1 MKIISF
7 PSDAG
12 NIEESASSAP
22 DVPPRT
28 LWLRSAGLALGYLAL
43 AQLVFGLTAATSY
56 AVPAW
61 PAAGL
66 ALGALLVWGW
76 RYWPAVWLGSFVA
89 NLLHGMVLSGNDAS
103 LSVFAL
109 SLTLATGAALQA
121 ILAARLVRPFIKT
134 GAPLAAERDVLAFLL
149 LGGPLACLLSA
160 TFGVAGLYLLQGL
173 ATDALPGTWLTWW
186 AGDSL
191 GVLLFAPLVLLLL
204 WPDRQQ
210 WRGRML
216 QISVPILV
224 TGVLLVGGYA
234 VVSRVEQA
242 QAQEN
247 FKVAAEV
254 LHDRLALRM
263 SKLIGAIEGTAGLFD
278 ASEHVSRTEF
288 ARYAARIMPQTNAQ
302 VLAWLPRVTQAER
315 AAVEGAARREG
326 FADFVF
332 RERREQERLVPA
344 AERAEYYPVLYVAKL
359 GGETG
364 ALGVD
369 AGFREIYRAVLQ
381 RATDTALPALFEPH
395 GLPDQD
401 GVRSEAWQLYLA
413 VYRAGFDARSAS
425 VEARR
430 EALRGFVLLTFS
442 VPQLLADSG
451 DSAQDN
457 LAYRLSKL
465 STSGP
470 PGLMLKNAVP
480 QQQSNPSTVTYQLP
494 GLAGERLQ
502 LEIWDR
508 VPWQAGHSETEHA
521 YLLGSVLLA
530 LLSVMFILTAA
541 GQGVRVA
548 REVARRTEALRASE
562 AYNRSIVDSNP
573 DCLKLISLDARLLY
587 MAPHACR
594 MMEVDDFC
602 QIENTDWLAFWQGD
616 ARMAAEVALDAAR
629 SGAMGSF
636 QGFCPTLKG
645 TPRWWEVTI
654 SPILGADGLPARL
667 LAVSRDITAQRS
679 LDLAVRESEARLR
692 SIVDN
697 MATFVAEMT
706 PDGVLVEANL
716 TALSMAGLQRE
727 DVVGKRFEDAGWF
740 AHSPDVQAQIR
751 ADIAKALR
759 GERVRHDLDVR
770 AADGT
775 TFPIDFMLVPVADA
789 AGRIVKLIPSG
800 VDISERKRAE
810 EQIRSIVEYMADCV
824 ISIDERGLIR
834 SANPAAERLFGYSQ
848 AELLGRNVA
857 LLMTEPDASAHDGY
871 LARYHRTG
879 EARIIGI
886 GRTVTGRH
894 KSGEPITLELAISEY
909 QLKGQRFYTGILRD
923 VRERTRIMHELE
935 QARKAADDASQA
947 KSAFLAAMSHE
958 IRTPMNGVIGMI
970 EVLERSSLMGEQVE
984 MVELIRDSAFSLLTI
999 IDDILDFSKIEAKRL
1014 EIECVPGSVAEVV
1027 DKVCT
1032 MLNRQAAKKDVDL
1045 TLFTDPA
1052 IPEMLLGDDLRL
1064 RQVLTNLVNNAI
1076 KFSGGLGRRGHV
1088 SVRAFVVAQTTQT
1101 VTLEIAVS
1109 DNGIGMDDATIGRLF
1124 TAFTQADAS
1133 TTRRFGGTGLGLVI
1147 ARNLVQLMGGDIA
1160 VSSVP
1165 GAGSVFTVRLTLG
1178 CLAAQ
1183 SEAGATNPPAGPLAA
1198 LRCLVIDDGQGLA
1211 GDLATYL
1218 IAAGAV
1224 VARVVDLAGAREYAS
1239 RVAGEGAGHAVWIVD
1254 SGDAAPV
1261 LDELRAIAHDAGQGA
1276 PHFVAVGR
1284 GRRGNP
1290 RLVATDVVQVD
1301 ANALT
1306 RAVFVRAVG
1315 MAAGRWSEDVEAT
1328 TSQDATVRVALPSR
1342 DEALRQGR
1350 LILVAE
1356 DNATNQKVIQR
1367 QLALL
1372 GHVADLAGDG
1382 VAALRRVASGDYG
1395 LLLTDLHMPVMD
1407 GYQLTLAIRADETG
1421 QRRLPI
1427 IALTANAIKGEAEH
1441 CRAVDMDGYLSK
1453 PTTLD
1458 ELKEMLDTW
1467 LPPLAA
1473 APQAP
1478 VLLPTRTDAPGGAA
1492 SPMDVGVLERMVGKD
1507 PAVISEFLNDFR
1519 GTAATIAAELQAAI
1533 AGGQVAQAGALAHKL
1548 KSTARS
1554 FGALTLGELCDAM
1567 ELAAKTGEAAALN
1580 RLLPRF
1586 MSEATAV
1593 EEYLASRAN

>member
-1 MKIISF
+1 MKNTSF
-7 PSDAG
+7 AS

-28 LWLRSAGLALGYLAL
+28 FWLRSAALALGYFAL
-43 AQLVFGLTAATSY
+43 AQLAFGLSAATSY

-121 ILAARLVRPFIKT
+121 ILAARLVRPFIDT
-134 GAPLAAERDVLAFLL
+134 SAPLASERDVSAFLL

-160 TFGVAGLYLLQGL
+160 SFGVAGLHLLQGL

-224 TGVLLVGGYA
+224 TGVLLLGGYA

-242 QAQEN
+242 QAQEH
-247 FKVAAEV
+247 FKVAAQV
-254 LHDRLALRM
+254 LNDRVALRL
-263 SKLIGAIEGTAGLFD
+263 SKKIDAIEGTAGLFD
-278 ASEHVSRTEF
+278 ASEHVSRAEF
-288 ARYAARIMPQTNAQ
+288 ARYATRIMPLTNTL

-326 FADFVF
+326 ITDFVF
-332 RERREQERLVPA
+332 RERGAQERLVPA

-381 RATDTALPALFEPH
+381 RATDTALPALFGPH
-395 GLPDQD
+395 GLLDQD
-401 GVRSEAWQLYLA
+401 GVRSDDWQLYLA

-430 EALRGFVLLTFS
+430 EALRGFVLLAFS
-442 VPQLLADSG
+442 AQQLLADVD
-451 DSAQDN
+451 DSAQDK
-457 LAYRLSKL
+457 LAYRLSTV
-465 STSGP
+465 SASGH
-470 PGLMLKNAVP
+470 GLLLEHAVP
-480 QQQSNPSTVTYQLP
+480 QQEINRPGAKYSVP

-508 VPWQAGHSETEHA
+508 APWQAGHSETEHF

-530 LLSVMFILTAA
+530 LLSVTFILTAA
-541 GQGVRVA
+541 GQGVRVT
-548 REVARRTEALRASE
+548 REVARRTEELRASE
-562 AYNRSIVDSNP
+562 AYNRSIVDSYP

-594 MMEVDDFC
+594 VMEVDDFC
-602 QIENTDWLAFWQGD
+602 QIENTDWLAFWQGE

-629 SGAMGSF
+629 NGAISTF

-645 TPRWWEVTI
+645 NPRWWEVTI
-654 SPILGADGLPARL
+654 SPILGTDGQPARL

-697 MATFVAEMT
+697 MAAFVGEMT

-716 TALSMAGLQRE
+716 TALTIGGLQRE
-727 DVVGKRFEDAGWF
+727 DVVGKRLEDTWWF
-740 AHSPDVQAQIR
+740 AHSPEVQAQIR
-751 ADIAKALR
+751 EDIAKALR

-775 TFPIDFMLVPVADA
+775 TFPMDFMLAPVADA
-789 AGRIVKLIPSG
+789 EGRIVKLIPSG
-800 VDISERKRAE
+800 VDISGRKRAE
-810 EQIRSIVEYMADCV
+810 EQIRSVVEYMVDCV

-834 SANPAAERLFGYSQ
+834 SANAATERLFGYSQ

-857 LLMTEPDASAHDGY
+857 LLMPEPDASANDGY
-871 LARYHRTG
+871 LARAHRTG

-909 QLKGQRFYTGILRD
+909 KLKGQRFYTGILRD
-923 VRERTRIMHELE
+923 VREPTRIMHELE
-935 QARKAADDASQA
+935 QARKAAEEASQA

-970 EVLERSSLMGEQVE
+970 EVLERSSLTGEQVE
-984 MVELIRDSAFSLLTI
+984 MVELIRDSAFSLLDI
-999 IDDILDFSKIEAKRL
+999 IEDILDFSKIEAKGL

-1027 DKVCT
+1027 EKVCT
-1032 MLNRQAAKKDVDL
+1032 MLNQMAAKNDVDL

-1052 IPEMLLGDDLRL
+1052 IPEMLLGDGLRL

-1076 KFSGGLGRRGHV
+1076 KFSGGLERRGHV
-1088 SVRAFVVAQTTQT
+1088 SVRACLVARTTQT

-1109 DNGIGMDDATIGRLF
+1109 DNGIGMDDETIGRLF
-1124 TAFTQADAS
+1124 DAFAQADAS

-1165 GAGSVFTVRLTLG
+1165 GAGSVFSVRLTLG
-1178 CLAAQ
+1178 CLPAQ
-1183 SEAGATNPPAGPLAA
+1183 PDAGATNPPVGQLAA
-1198 LRCLVIDDGQGLA
+1198 LRCLVIDNGQGIA

-1218 IAAGAV
+1218 TAAGAV
-1224 VARVVDLAGAREYAS
+1224 VERVADLAGAREYAS
-1239 RVAGEGAGHAVWIVD
+1239 RATGEEAERAVWVID
-1254 SGDAAPV
+1254 SGDAPPE

-1284 GRRGNP
+1284 GRRRKP
-1290 RLVATDVVQVD
+1290 RLFATDLVQVD

-1306 RAVFVRAVG
+1306 RAVFVGAVG
-1315 MAAGRWSEDVEAT
+1315 IAAGRWSADVEAT
-1328 TSQDATVRVALPSR
+1328 NSQDAAVRVALPSR

-1372 GHVADLAGDG
+1372 GHVADMAGDG
-1382 VAALRRVASGDYG
+1382 AAALRLAASGDYG

-1407 GYQLTLAIRADETG
+1407 GYQLTLAVRADETG

-1441 CRAVDMDGYLSK
+1441 CRAVGMDGYLSK

-1473 APQAP
+1473 ASQAP
-1478 VLLPTRTDAPGGAA
+1478 GLLPIRTDAPGGAA
-1492 SPMDVGVLERMVGKD
+1492 SPMDIGVLERMVGKD

-1567 ELAAKTGEAAALN
+1567 EQAAKTGEAAALN

-1586 MSEATAV
+1586 MSEASAV
-1593 EEYLASRAN
+1593 DAYLASRAS